1 MRKLAI
7 AVVGLLAAG
16 YVVVANVVAQ
26 DASPTIVHVDAKVT
40 PNKAGTKK
48 KPQAVKLSVKST
60 WNTPGDGE
68 KPIVQSAKVFF
79 PVGSLYNGA
88 KYPKCSQ
95 NLLARNGPAACPKGS
110 IMGKGGGSA
119 FADQV
124 ITHPRITV
132 VNGGANRVYLFTV
145 LDNPARVQA
154 PVPGVIKKLNDPKW
168 AYELDLTVPKVLQ
181 IVAGVPIALRDIT
194 ITSGSSSKDWLATTG
209 CKGGKWPFVV
219 ETFYSTGGSSK
230 YEDSIP
236 CKA

>member
-26 DASPTIVHVDAKVT
+26 DASPTVVHVDAKVT

-48 KPQAVKLSVKST
+48 KPQAVKLVVKTT

-68 KPIVQSAKVFF
+68 KPIIQSAKAFF
-79 PVGSLYNGA
+79 PKGSLYNGG

-95 NLLARNGPAACPKGS
+95 NVLARQGPAACPKGS
-110 IMGKGGGSA
+110 IMGTGGGSA
-119 FADQV
+119 FADTV

-132 VNGGANRVYLFTV
+132 VNGGATRVYLFTV

-194 ITSGSSSKDWLATTG
+194 ITAGSSSKDWLATTG
-209 CKGGKWPFVV
+209 CTGGKWPFSV
-219 ETFYSTGGSSK
+219 ETSYSTGTTSS
-230 YEDSIP
+230 YQDSIP
-236 CKA
+236 CKK